1 MSKMNLMRLV
11 LACSAVILAA
21 CQSPTN
27 EGGGFVGGSGHSV
40 YGDRP
45 GPQGFHTVLIDPGHG
60 GKDSGAR
67 GRIPGMPEKVVA
79 LDIAKCLQSELS
91 SFFNVR
97 LTRSSDV
104 FIPLDGRVAM
114 ANKTNDAILVSIHLN
129 DGPRRLSGAETY
141 WWRTD
146 SYSLAK
152 RVNASVRTVVTGS
165 NNRGFV
171 RRRLRLTRNPEI
183 PGILVECGYVSNP
196 REAGLLSSAGY
207 RARIAHAIATA
218 IRQQAALGD
227 SGVGPLPKPLFA
239 PPSKATDARS

>member
-1 MSKMNLMRLV
+1 MQTTT
-11 LACSAVILAA
+11 VIRCCLLLGVVFLAA
-21 CQSPTN
+21 CQGPGTT
-27 EGGGFVGGSGHSV
+27 GFVGGRGHSV

-45 GPQGFHTVLIDPGHG
+45 GAQGFHTVLIDPGHG

-67 GRIPGMPEKVVA
+67 GRIPGMPEKMVA
-79 LDIAKCLQSELS
+79 LDIAKRLQGELS
-91 SFFNVR
+91 SSFNAK

-114 ANKTNDAILVSIHLN
+114 ANRAGDAIVVSIHLN
-129 DGPRRLSGAETY
+129 DGPRKLAGAETY

-152 RVNASVRTVVTGS
+152 RVQSSLRGVVTGS
-165 NNRGFV
+165 NNRGLV

-196 REAGLLSSAGY
+196 HEADLLSGASY
-207 RARIAHAIATA
+207 RGRIAQAIARA
-218 IRQQAALGD
+218 IGDQAANGD
-227 SGVGPLPKPLFA
+227 AGMGPLPKPIFA
-239 PPSKATDARS
+239 PPSKASDARS